1 MNTNTSSLPSRK
13 GSGVG
18 DAAPTQGNKGLG
30 PTSTMPNFPAPR
42 PPPLRTRLS
51 GVFALLI
58 LANIAAWAWAFVLFE
73 GQPILLGTALLA
85 YGFGLRHAVDAD
97 HIAAIDN
104 VTRTLM
110 QRGQRPVTVGFFFA
124 LGHSS
129 VVILAAAAIAAT
141 TTALAER
148 FDDMRSLGGLIG
160 TLVSALFLFAIA
172 AANLVILRSVWRT
185 WRHVRAGGA
194 YVDED
199 LNVLLNGRGLLA
211 RLFRP
216 LFRLVSQSWH
226 MFPLGFLFGLG
237 FDTATEISLLGV
249 SATQAGQGMPVWS
262 IMVFPALFAAGMSL
276 VDTTDG
282 VLMLGAYQWA
292 FIKPIRK
299 LFYNLVITLVSVVMA
314 VLIGGIELLGLAAE
328 RWELHGRFWTTM
340 GGLNEHMNALGFGV
354 VGVIVLAWAGSA
366 FVYRYRHLEADAIY
380 DCH

>member
-1 MNTNTSSLPSRK
+1 MR
-13 GSGVG
+13 
-18 DAAPTQGNKGLG
+18 
-30 PTSTMPNFPAPR
+30 STT
-42 PPPLRTRLS
+42 LRTRL
-51 GVFALLI
+51 GGIYTLLI
-58 LANIAAWAWAFVLFE
+58 LANLAAWAWAFALFH
-73 GQPILLGTALLA
+73 GQPLLLGTALLA

-129 VVILAAAAIAAT
+129 VVILAAAAIALT
-141 TTALAER
+141 TTALAGR
-148 FDDMRSLGGLIG
+148 FEDVKTWGGTIG

-172 AANLVILRSVWRT
+172 GANMVILRSVWRT
-185 WRHVRAGGA
+185 WRHVRAGGT

-199 LNVLLNGRGLLA
+199 LNALLNGRGLLA

-216 LFRLVSQSWH
+216 LFRLVGSAWH

-237 FDTATEISLLGV
+237 FDTATEVSMLGV
-249 SATQAGQGMPVWS
+249 SATQAGQGMPIWS

-292 FIKPIRK
+292 FIKPLRK
-299 LFYNLVITLVSVVMA
+299 LYYNLVITLVSVIMA
-314 VLIGGIELLGLAAE
+314 VLIGGIETLGLVAD
-328 RWELHGRFWTTM
+328 RWELRGWFWDTV
-340 GGLNEHMNALGFGV
+340 GGLNDNMNALGFAIIAV
-354 VGVIVLAWAGSA
+354 FLIAWAGSVLA
-366 FVYRYRHLEADAIY
+366 YRYYGLDEAVPSPQNAPS
-380 DCH
+380 